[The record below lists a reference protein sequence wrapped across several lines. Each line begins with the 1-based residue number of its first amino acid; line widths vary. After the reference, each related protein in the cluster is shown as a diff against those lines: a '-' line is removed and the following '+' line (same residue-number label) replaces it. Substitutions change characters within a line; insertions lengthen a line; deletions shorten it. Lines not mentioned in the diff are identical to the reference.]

1 MLSATLALLWLALV
15 PAVAPPA
22 CAACDCAQLAVEEA
36 VADADAVF
44 VGRVL
49 GVNQLDD
56 EEGSTR
62 TPAMLHVE
70 EEMKGELP
78 RAVLVF
84 TAVTGSICGFYF
96 EVGERYLIY
105 AKSGPV
111 SDAPALLGTNICMR
125 TRPLADVS
133 EEELA
138 YLRMRE

>member
-1 MLSATLALLWLALV
+1 MLSTTLALLWFALAR
-15 PAVAPPA
+15 AVAPPA
-22 CAACDCAQLAVEEA
+22 CAACDCSKLPVEEA

-62 TPAMLHVE
+62 TPAMLLVE
-70 EEMKGELP
+70 EQMKGDLP

-84 TAVTGSICGFYF
+84 TAVTGSICGYQF
-96 EVGERYLIY
+96 EVGERYLVY
-105 AKSGPV
+105 ARSGPV

-125 TRPLADVS
+125 TSPLVV
-133 EEELA
+133 
-138 YLRMRE
+138 